1 VPDVLRAEIL
11 DNRFRKL
18 CFSHRE
24 TPPYPIRL
32 ISSAGTKKQS
42 DKTDNGVLE

>member
-1 VPDVLRAEIL
+1 MGQDTKDMPDIFRAEIL

-24 TPPYPIRL
+24 KPP
-32 ISSAGTKKQS
+32 
-42 DKTDNGVLE
+42 